1 MTHLLAARPRSRGL
15 VGLLVAW
22 VLALAL
28 LVPTAARAE
37 AGRPAG
43 WHSAAATET
52 IKVGR
57 LELRYEPDLADTAA
71 WLARRAP
78 GWWAE
83 LERELAAGDLADDL
97 SIILVEHAGR
107 VATATDMPRWVAGVA
122 HPPSGE
128 IMIAR
133 HGPDGAPVD
142 LVELTRHEMAHVALH
157 RAVAGRSLPRWLHEG
172 VAESFGGGVDLR
184 RAETLASAVFGPG
197 VPDMAE
203 LERAFHG
210 ADGRDASVAY
220 ATARDLVGFMRDLD
234 GDGAAFRQVLTE
246 LRLGHDLDA
255 AFVRAYGLAFAE
267 IVGRWRAGLPGR
279 FVWFA
284 LAAGGGVPFALVL
297 PLVAAAW
304 VRRRRVLR
312 RAWARL
318 EAEDRL
324 HFANTSAVSWPG
336 ATAPSTAAS

>member
-1 MTHLLAARPRSRGL
+1 MF
-15 VGLLVAW
+15 VAW
-22 VLALAL
+22 VLALGL
-28 LVPTAARAE
+28 LLPGRARAE

-43 WHSAAATET
+43 WQTAAATESIT
-52 IKVGR
+52 VGR
-57 LELRYEPDLADTAA
+57 LVVRYEPGLADTAE
-71 WLARRAP
+71 WIARRAP
-78 GWWAE
+78 GWWSE
-83 LERELAAGDLADDL
+83 LERELASGDLSDELD
-97 SIILVEHAGR
+97 IVLVEHAGR

-157 RAVAGRSLPRWLHEG
+157 RAVGGRDLPRWLHEG

-184 RAETLASAVFGPG
+184 RAETLAGAVFGPG

-210 ADGRDASVAY
+210 SDGRDASVAY

-234 GDGAAFRQVLTE
+234 GDGASFRQVLTE
-246 LRLGHDLDA
+246 LRLGHGLEA
-255 AFVRAYGLAFAE
+255 SFVRAYDLAFAE
-267 IVGRWRAGLPGR
+267 LVARWREGLPGR
-279 FVWFA
+279 FMWYA

-297 PLVAAAW
+297 PLVGLAW
-304 VRRRRVLR
+304 VRRRRTLR
-312 RAWARL
+312 LAWARL
-318 EAEDRL
+318 EEEDRRHL
-324 HFANTSAVSWPG
+324 DGVTLGWPG
-336 ATAPSTAAS
+336 AATSSAIS